1 MSTQDDVREI
11 ALGLPATT
19 EDPNFFRFFVEG
31 KQFAWVYPERIEPK
45 KPRVNNPEVLVVH
58 TGTEL
63 EKDALLS
70 LDPEALFTTPHYDG
84 YAAVLVRLP
93 LVDRDRLAD
102 LLEAAWRARAPRRLR
117 DATSETS
124 GEPERSR

>member
-1 MSTQDDVREI
+1 VSTQNDVREI
-11 ALGLPATT
+11 ALRLPATT
-19 EDPNFFRFFVEG
+19 KDPKSFRFFVNG
-31 KQFAWVYPERIEPK
+31 KQFAWVYPERLEPK
-45 KPRVNNPEVLVVH
+45 KPRVNNPDVLVVH

-70 LDPEALFTTPHYDG
+70 LDPEAFFTTPHYDG

-102 LLEAAWRARAPRRLR
+102 LLEAAWRARAPKRLR
-117 DATSETS
+117 DANPETS
-124 GEPERSR
+124 GKPERSG